1 MRLIDKISRRGRPLA
16 LRLLDGTD
24 AQKTIPG
31 PVRSIIHI
39 ALMHPDAEQL
49 GSANGWLGGAPEGIV
64 AAQELYLAC
73 LTCQRSGLCAPPC
86 PVYGRQVRAEV
97 ANNPTVMTLPRCCFF
112 NQPARHPISLAWG
125 KEIAGL
131 NSLLS

>member
-24 AQKTIPG
+24 EQKTIPG

-39 ALMHPDAEQL
+39 ALMHPDAAQL

-64 AAQELYLAC
+64 DAQEL
-73 LTCQRSGLCAPPC
+73 
-86 PVYGRQVRAEV
+86 
-97 ANNPTVMTLPRCCFF
+97 
-112 NQPARHPISLAWG
+112 
-125 KEIAGL
+125 
-131 NSLLS
+131 